1 MKNRE
6 AFAGIDVAI
15 AKRKRLPV
23 VVCVREEDTSPPRLY
38 VLQRRA
44 SLPYGRQGNIKTLL
58 MRYLGQNNTFCPI
71 TLFLMIL
78 TRRFSFLFILIS
90 FQRLECRF

>member
-23 VVCVREEDTSPPRLY
+23 VVCVREEDTSPPPPL
-38 VLQRRA
+38 RA
-44 SLPYGRQGNIKTLL
+44 AKAGKPALWAA
-58 MRYLGQNNTFCPI
+58 GQHQDSSDA
-71 TLFLMIL
+71 LFGAK
-78 TRRFSFLFILIS
+78 
-90 FQRLECRF
+90 